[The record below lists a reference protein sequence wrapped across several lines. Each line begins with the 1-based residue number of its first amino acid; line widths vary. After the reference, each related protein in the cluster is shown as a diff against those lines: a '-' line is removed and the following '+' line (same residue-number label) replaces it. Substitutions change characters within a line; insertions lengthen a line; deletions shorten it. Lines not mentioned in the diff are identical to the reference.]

1 MLAHKIEV
9 GINRTDDIKCE
20 AEDVSFSKMLL
31 SDELLKGLTA
41 TGYIT
46 PSPIQL
52 RAIPLG
58 RCKLGKCFFK
68 FILLL
73 NFY

>member
-1 MLAHKIEV
+1 MLAHKIGVET
-9 GINRTDDIKCE
+9 NRTNDIKCE

-41 TGYIT
+41 SGFIT

-58 RCKLGKCFFK
+58 RCKLGKFVLKIK
-68 FILLL
+68 F
-73 NFY
+73 